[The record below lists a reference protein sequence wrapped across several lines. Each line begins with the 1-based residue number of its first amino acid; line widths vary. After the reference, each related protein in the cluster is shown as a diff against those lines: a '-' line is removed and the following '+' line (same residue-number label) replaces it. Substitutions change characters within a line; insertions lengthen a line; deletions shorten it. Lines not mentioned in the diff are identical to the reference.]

1 METSAE
7 ASFVDEFKRFWY
19 ENIFNNCSTGTLT
32 DIGIESESSFFF
44 AVDSDT
50 FAATNISVEDGPGK
64 RTCADITNNQSTRTS
79 ANNDSGNFELGK
91 NLNYKIIKFYIRV
104 AFIPFRV

>member
-1 METSAE
+1 MVDLETSAE
-7 ASFVDEFKRFWY
+7 TSVVYEFERFFY
-19 ENIFNNCSTGTLT
+19 KDIFNNCSTGTLT

-44 AVDSDT
+44 AVHSDT

-64 RTCADITNNQSTRTS
+64 RTCADIINNQSTRTS

-91 NLNYKIIKFYIRV
+91 NLKYKII
-104 AFIPFRV
+104 AF

>member
-50 FAATNISVEDGPGK
+50 FAATNISVEDGPGE